1 MMLNAKRPPE
11 FPAGDA
17 PEWTRTTTPVR
28 AQALNLLR
36 MPIPPPGQAA
46 KYYTLGHEAL
56 SKKACGLA
64 GLLPSR
70 LTNPRLAS

>member
-1 MMLNAKRPPE
+1 MYKGNRKRKGPGPAVSQLIVTPTYAERPPE

-36 MPIPPPGQAA
+36 MPIPPPGQ
-46 KYYTLGHEAL
+46 TG
-56 SKKACGLA
+56 
-64 GLLPSR
+64 
-70 LTNPRLAS
+70 